1 MTIALI
7 TGGSRGLG
15 RAEALH
21 LALAGVD
28 ILFTYNSNEAAA
40 EATLAEIRALGVKA
54 EALQLGLND
63 LSGLPAFL
71 TALKSTLAAMGHAR
85 IDHLINNAGDAGY
98 APFLDVDPAMLDRL
112 YAVHVKAPF
121 FLTQALVPLMTD
133 GGRILNISSGLARM
147 TMAGSIAY
155 ASMKA
160 AVETMTRYMA
170 LELGPRGISV
180 NVVAPGAIETDFG
193 GGRVRDTPELNAR
206 IAAFTAMGR
215 VGLPDDVGAAV
226 ASLLTSQGNWI
237 TGQRIEVSG
246 GQAL

>member
-1 MTIALI
+1 MKTQNQKGWFFVLP
-7 TGGSRGLG
+7 
-15 RAEALH
+15 
-21 LALAGVD
+21 V
-28 ILFTYNSNEAAA
+28 LF
-40 EATLAEIRALGVKA
+40 LV
-54 EALQLGLND
+54 
-63 LSGLPAFL
+63 AF
-71 TALKSTLAAMGHAR
+71 
-85 IDHLINNAGDAGY
+85 N
-98 APFLDVDPAMLDRL
+98 
-112 YAVHVKAPF
+112 
-121 FLTQALVPLMTD
+121 ALVPLMTD